1 MAFTPAPIVPDRADR
16 LNFPTRMYN
25 MFVWIVATISELS
38 TLGNAYNFAT
48 SATSTTSNSLTTGAK
63 TFTVPSGLGFQKSM
77 SLRIGNTASPL
88 NYANATVTDYVGTT
102 LSVNFDGIT
111 GAGTAITTWTISLA
125 ATSVGASLFTNIFTG
140 LQRWFAGANITAA
153 ATVDLAAATG
163 NTVVI
168 TGITTTSAF
177 TMTAGQW
184 MFLVAPAGWKITH
197 NTTTANI
204 QGGVD
209 YTCEAGDRLLITK
222 DNNNIIQIQPFRQ
235 NGIANADR
243 EKLASITATQAVGA
257 LTLGTNPGPFDF
269 RSTTLTNGV
278 AVSRTLSVAS
288 SLVVPSGATLGIPT
302 GTSGRLVKGLL
313 DNAGTLEEFV
323 VNLSGG
329 VNLDETGLITTVA
342 MSVGA
347 TSANVAYSTVARVG
361 VAYRVTGFVDV
372 VNTTGAYSNPTLLQG
387 AGGEALKTIN
397 KIIITPTIAS
407 TSGTSIDFTGIP
419 AWVKRITVMLTN
431 VSTNGITSL
440 MVQLGDSGGIEVT
453 GYLGAE
459 STAVG
464 ATAAQNSTGFNI
476 KTGTVAA
483 SLFHGVVTLVLI
495 EASTN
500 TWAQSGNIATSN
512 TTQVGLSG
520 GSKSLSAALDRIR
533 ITTSNGTDLFDAGSI
548 ALLLE

>member
-476 KTGTVAA
+476 KTGIAA
-483 SLFHGVVTLVLI
+483 ANIFTGVVTLVLLDF
-495 EASTN
+495 STN

-512 TTQVGLSG
+512 STQVGVSA
-520 GSKSLSAALDRIR
+520 GSKALSAALDRIR
-533 ITTSNGTDLFDAGSI
+533 ITTANGTDLFDAGSI
-548 ALLLE
+548 SILVE